1 MHGLDGK
8 RIVFALGVL
17 LLAPGAVPADEGGGA
32 AVATTP
38 HFDFHSDFSTN
49 LNDALVVA
57 GAARTRERPE
67 LFGSGSDAE
76 SCFAELPGSARAGW
90 NLAVDYY
97 AEIVSPESW
106 MARQQALLRFD
117 LAGFDGE
124 LDDRARTFAGI
135 AEGFRMAAAPAYRA
149 CRWPAQDAEN
159 RRWIEAVTKRLAL
172 HGEAIGKR
180 LEQLY
185 GTPWHS
191 LPIRLD
197 VVGSAPPVG
206 ANSFTGPA
214 HILASSAIPDGEAL
228 EIVFHEGSHTL
239 MRRQDPIQVAL
250 ADAARELGVEQE
262 RLGDLW
268 HVVLF
273 YTTGQAVRGA
283 LEAAGEPGYTPYID
297 ARDLWARGWGRF
309 RAAIESAWPG
319 YIGGERTLTEA
330 AHDLVRAVGEQGDA
344 DDSDG

>member
-1 MHGLDGK
+1 MQRLGGR
-8 RIVFALGVL
+8 RIVLALGAL
-17 LLAPGAVPADEGGGA
+17 LLAPVAVLADEGGGA

-38 HFDFHSDFSTN
+38 HFAFYSDFATN

-57 GAARTRERPE
+57 GSARKRDRPE
-67 LFGSGSDAE
+67 LFGSGSEAE
-76 SCFAELPGSARAGW
+76 SCFGELPGSARAGW

-124 LDDRARTFAGI
+124 LDERGRTYAGI
-135 AEGFRMAAAPAYRA
+135 AEGFRAAAAPAYRA

-159 RRWIEAVTKRLAL
+159 RRWIEAVARRIAL

-185 GTPWHS
+185 ATPWHS
-191 LPIRLD
+191 LPIRVD

-214 HILASSAIPDGEAL
+214 HILASSAISDGEAL

-250 ADAARELGVEQE
+250 ADAARELGVERE

-273 YTTGQAVRGA
+273 YTTGQAVRGV
-283 LEAAGEPGYTPYID
+283 LEAAGEPGYTVYID
-297 ARDLWARGWGRF
+297 ARDLWARGWGRL
-309 RAAIESAWPG
+309 REPIESTWSG
-319 YIGGERTLTEA
+319 YIGGERSLSEA
-330 AHDLVRAVGEQGDA
+330 ARDLVRAVGETADS